1 MYIDIYI
8 SYKMPPYDFED
19 FEIKHHY
26 IIKDKKVFL
35 STVMVSTSL
44 WIGLFYY
51 LWR

>member
-1 MYIDIYI
+1 M
-8 SYKMPPYDFED
+8 SPYDFED

-26 IIKDKKVFL
+26 VIKDKKVFL
-35 STVMVSTSL
+35 RTVIVSTSL